1 MRVQNLELDVRRA
14 GSGPPMVLL
23 HGGGGPVA
31 DMPFASRLAEKF
43 EIVAPVHPGFAG
55 TGIPDRFDC
64 IDDLV
69 YLYLDL
75 MDELDLRNVTLVG
88 FSMGGWVAAELAVMT
103 TERLSRLV
111 LVDSVGVKVG
121 GRDDRDI
128 ADVFALPHERLVELM
143 FHDPSATPALE
154 DLADDQLE
162 IVAGNRTAL
171 GVYTWDP
178 YMHNPK
184 LPGRLHRITVPT
196 HFVWGASDGLV
207 TVEYGRGFCGMIP
220 GATMTVI
227 DDAGHLPHLER
238 PDEFVD
244 AVMAFAARRGAER

>member
-1 MRVQNLELDVRRA
+1 MRVQNLDIDVRRF

-31 DMPFASRLAEKF
+31 DMPFAARLAERF

-55 TGIPDRFDC
+55 TAIPDRFDC

-69 YLYLDL
+69 YLHLDL
-75 MDELDLRNVTLVG
+75 MDALDLRDVTLAG
-88 FSMGGWVAAELAVMT
+88 FSMGGWIAAELAVMT

-128 ADVFALPHERLVELM
+128 ADVFALPQERLAELM
-143 FHDPSATPALE
+143 FHDPSAMPAIA
-154 DLADDQLE
+154 DLSDEQLE
-162 IVAGNRTAL
+162 IVAANRTAL

-184 LPGRLHRITVPT
+184 LPGRLHRIDVPT
-196 HFVWGASDGLV
+196 HLVWGASDGLV
-207 TVEYGRGFCGMIP
+207 TVEYGRGFRDMIP

-227 DDAGHLPHLER
+227 DGAGHLPHLER
-238 PDEFVD
+238 SDAFVD
-244 AVMAFAARRGAER
+244 AVLAFAAGPGTER

>member
-1 MRVQNLELDVRRA
+1 MRLQDIDLEVHRA
-14 GSGPPMVLL
+14 GSGPPMLML

-31 DMPFASRLAEKF
+31 DLPFAARLAERF

-55 TGIPDRFDC
+55 TPLPDRFDC

-75 MDELDLRNVTLVG
+75 LDALDLRGVTLVG

-103 TERLSRLV
+103 SVRLARLV
-111 LVDSVGVKVG
+111 LVDAVGVKVG

-128 ADVFALPHERLVELM
+128 ADVFALPQERLAELM
-143 FHDPSATPALE
+143 FHDPSAAPSLSE
-154 DLADDQLE
+154 LPDEQLE
-162 IVAGNRTAL
+162 VVAANRTAL

-184 LPGRLHRITVPT
+184 LPGRLHRIAVPT
-196 HFVWGASDGLV
+196 HLVWGASDGV
-207 TVEYGRGFCGMIP
+207 APVAYGRGFRDMIP

-227 DDAGHLPHLER
+227 DAAGHAPHVEQ
-238 PDEFVD
+238 PDRFVD
-244 AVMAFAARRGAER
+244 AVLAFAG

>member
-1 MRVQNLELDVRRA
+1 MKLQGIDLDVA
-14 GSGPPMVLL
+14 HMGSGPPLLML

-31 DMPFASRLAEKF
+31 DMPFATRLAEKF
-43 EIVAPVHPGFAG
+43 EIIAPVHPGFAG
-55 TGIPDRFDC
+55 TGIPDHFDC
-64 IDDLV
+64 ISDLV

-75 MDELDLRNVTLVG
+75 LDKLDLREALLVG
-88 FSMGGWVAAELAVMT
+88 FSMGGWVAAEMATMT

-128 ADVFALPHERLVELM
+128 ADVFAVPGERLAEIM
-143 FHDPSATPALE
+143 FHDPSIMP
-154 DLADDQLE
+154 DFADMSEEQLE
-162 IVAGNRTAL
+162 TVAANRIAL

-184 LPGRLHRITVPT
+184 LPGRLHRVTIPV
-196 HFVWGASDGLV
+196 HFIWGASDGV
-207 TVEYGRGFCGMIP
+207 VSVDYGRGFCTMIP

-227 DDAGHLPHLER
+227 EEAGHVPHMEQ
-238 PDEFVD
+238 PDRFVE
-244 AVMAFAARRGAER
+244 VLLAFAG